1 MMSVVVAMIL
11 VLAIVAGVVVAV
23 LIEMK
28 SRSWRWAFKMARVAK
43 QTVRYLR
50 RHFKRYA
57 AQYLNREASGIPS

>member
-28 SRSWRWAFKMARVAK
+28 SRSWRWAIKMIRLAR
-43 QTVRYLR
+43 QGGRYLNR
-50 RHFKRYA
+50 QA
-57 AQYLNREASGIPS
+57 AQYLNREASGFPR